1 MVKETLSGT
10 TRAKLQPGTLFW
22 TFVCYYAALLP
33 SVSAQQYNFQVQE
46 ELQPGAVVGTINIQ
60 QGETYSIEGNS
71 PQFAL
76 NSQTGVIIT
85 ISRIDRDSLNTNP
98 IVLQVRT
105 SSSFFSVHVR
115 VEDINDNTPEF
126 SSPVFLVDIFENAAF
141 NSVYS
146 IDSATDIDAAE
157 NGTIDYAIV
166 AGNEAGK
173 FKLGRNTTE
182 CGGTAL
188 CIITQ
193 GSLDREKVAA
203 YEINI
208 SASDRGKP
216 SLRSYCLV
224 NITILDLNDNDPVF
238 TKNSYNATVDE
249 NSPAGVELLAVSAT
263 DKDHSLNGEVI
274 YSFDLD
280 SDSNKF
286 DLNSTTGVIRTRE
299 PLDYESKTL
308 YTFKVSARDQPQGV
322 PSRQSS
328 QATVEIHVRD
338 LNDNRPQ
345 ITGVVYANQKNPA
358 EVIEN
363 SGANVLVATL
373 FVKDDDD
380 PSGPNGQVIL
390 ETSND
395 NGSFKIEFSSIL
407 PPNGISLYNLKTAV
421 SLDHERSDFYNITV
435 TVKDRGT
442 PSLNS
447 SVHVLVRVID
457 VNDEIPSF
465 GKPDYSASVS
475 ELARNGSSV
484 YRLMATDLD
493 MGSNGKISYS
503 ILSGNALHWFQ
514 INSVSGLITTA
525 MSLDREH
532 LSQVS
537 LTVLAKDHGSPPLN
551 STTVVMVSIDD
562 INDNVPEF
570 SHRIYNVT
578 LAENMN
584 PGTPVITLNAT
595 DDDIGSNGNLTYRI
609 DSTSQIALDTFTIGT
624 SSGLLTTK
632 IKLDREVRSMYEIP
646 IIASDQGLSPLSSR
660 TLVRLQVTDVND
672 NHPVFYPVTY
682 IESILTNAQPRV
694 ITQVTATDPD
704 DGTNGQIFYRIT
716 SGADSKFAINSS
728 SGEIRTLMP
737 LDSNDKGF
745 YILNVTANDL
755 GGLYAQR
762 AATVEVTVQGQSDDL
777 PEFEH
782 SLYNFTVYENEPSG
796 TYVGKVIAVA
806 KVNSGNILYSIVSGD
821 PQHVF
826 DVDSTGGIIMLD
838 GHVDRE
844 KRDKYLL
851 HVVAKARIVHPLSA
865 TTSVKIDVL
874 DRNDNPPL
882 FSSSSAQVTID
893 ASWPVGKEI
902 YLASATDKDA
912 GLNGAVGYKL
922 TFDGNGLLK
931 VNTTSGMV
939 SLSRKVNS
947 LDDPQYLIQVSASD
961 QGAPPLRSTF
971 MLTVVIVTNH
981 QPRFLLPSFNVSV
994 PRNLPVGKDF
1004 LPVMASDP
1012 DEGDNGKLTY
1022 AISLIGNELDLFAV
1036 SPDGILFVKNQLN
1049 QARSLYTLSVTAT
1062 DKGSP
1067 PLLSSV
1073 SVTVNIRDSIQYQ
1086 PIFANDTVAFS
1097 VLENQLPGTMIGR
1110 LPLRDDAFLK
1120 SKKMIYSLPDH
1131 HDNFVINPVT
1141 GIITTVRPFD
1151 REQLVEQ
1158 SGKNVFVF
1166 LAKATY
1172 SDSRSKQDTAVVVVT
1187 VEDQNDNIPEFR
1199 HSVLFVTVEES
1210 TPVGSIVYKVLA
1222 SDPDEGVNANFT
1234 FLLMSGPNSKVFSI
1248 DPVHGNLFLNH
1259 SLDREKVDH
1268 YTLTV
1273 QAMDTYNRTMFSQVH
1288 LEIIVGDAN
1297 DNEPEFTEK
1306 HLTVNVSENLAVSS
1320 LVAMVQAA
1328 DKDAGENSEIAYTI
1342 TSGNLEAV
1350 FDINHLTGEVFLSK
1364 PLNYERTQKYTLN
1377 ITADDRG
1384 NPPKSTVSLLSI
1396 YVIDENDNPPVFT
1409 DQPSVIRMLEN
1420 VTSGS
1425 LIGHCSA
1432 TDFDSGKNGRV
1443 TYGILSQT
1451 PPEEMAFEVNPV
1463 TCAITTRRILDRET
1477 TPQYKIVIRAVD
1489 SASPGPA
1496 QLSATK
1502 EVTILLQ
1509 DVNDNKPRFAT
1520 APAVGINGNEDPNTV
1535 VMTILATDTDTGSNA
1550 KVTYNIVG
1558 DKSYFRL
1565 DANTG
1570 QLVTRLQLPGNRLN
1584 YQLRVS
1590 AHDNGAFS
1598 QVSETLVTLFKKG
1611 QPNSGPIFKQ
1621 ALYRG
1626 FVEENSRTG
1635 TSVTQVEAEFS
1646 PSKPGA
1652 DVKYYMTADSSN
1664 GSFAVNENS
1673 GDITTAVELDR
1684 DSVLTSVFTLIVYAV
1699 DLSGPSARTSST
1711 TVEITVRDKNDNS
1724 PIFMQSTYIATV
1736 MEQLPPGASV
1746 ATVSAVDK
1754 DQGLNAQ
1761 VHYSIIGAGSFQ
1773 INITTGEITTQQV
1786 LNRTVQDE
1794 YNLTV
1799 FATDGGSPARNSS
1812 CVVMVTVKDS
1822 NDNAPQFDRLFYD
1835 FNIFEETAVGAIVGT
1850 VMATDS
1856 DVGENARISY
1866 SIVGNH
1872 RDVFLMDPFS
1882 GHLKVAGALDRE
1894 TVEIYILSVSATD
1907 HGNPRKSA
1915 YAEVY
1920 VSVLDRNDNAP
1931 VFSKSMYHVSI
1942 SEAVAKDSS
1951 IITVSATDKDFGT
1964 NGGVTY
1970 TILAGNNDRT
1980 FGIYP
1985 NGTMYNLKTFDR
1997 ERKRS
2002 YQLSVLARDHA
2013 KPVAVQLSS
2022 TAAVQITITDINDNS
2037 PYFISG
2043 NVTHVSEHAVAGDVI
2058 TTIMVAD
2065 ADAGSNGKVTFG
2077 LVKLDAFAPFS
2088 VGAADGVL
2096 RVSGSLDREVRDSYV
2111 VKVIA
2116 TDQGVPAKR
2125 TEKKLTIIVDD
2136 YNDHAPVF
2144 QSGMSQVPVFENISI
2159 GSEVARFVATDSDQ
2173 GSNAEIRYSI
2183 AAGNENGSFEID
2195 PSTGVISTI
2204 KSLDRENTPSYILAI
2219 RASDLGIPPQFTD
2232 KSLSIFVRDVN
2243 DNTPTF
2249 TKGTYTP
2256 SVFENDLVA
2265 SVVTVKAVDND
2276 EGRNGA
2282 LTYEIIRGNDGG
2294 SFTINPQTGQIG
2306 LTIAL
2311 DREKQAKHTLKVQ
2324 AKDGGTPPRVGE
2336 AMVIVGVKDRNDN
2349 PPVFQPDFFKA
2360 SVKETS
2366 GVDTPV
2372 LQITATDADT
2382 GANSKITYSLSVS
2395 FASFAIDASTG
2406 QVKTTAILD
2415 RETTSSFELN
2425 VLATDGGIPPQTGK
2439 ATLLVN
2445 VEDVNDFDP
2454 AFLSDRYTGTVSPGA
2469 APGTF
2474 IIMVSAA
2481 DNDIGPNAES
2491 EYTVPTTLP
2500 PVFQI
2505 SPKTGI
2511 ITVAQNVPSSP
2522 SSYTF
2527 TVQAANVNSPLRTDT
2542 TDVQIN
2548 VLTGSFPVFQ
2558 HQDQNITV
2566 SELAPVGTEIF
2577 NVNATGHISYFIAAG
2592 NTGDVFDIDKLDG
2605 ELRILKPLDFEQQKS
2620 YAVIVGARGAGIQS
2634 LSSFVTIRV
2643 LVTDEND
2650 NPPQFNQSVYRVQIQ
2665 EELPENTTV
2674 LWVHASDADSGP
2686 NAAVEY
2692 KIVPANSLA
2701 SATFQVSLKAGCIST
2716 SVKLDRENTSLFT
2729 FKVRA
2734 ENVANRSL
2742 ADEAFVIVSVQDIN
2756 DNVPVF
2762 IDPMTASVY
2771 ENVSTGFRVAVL
2783 SATDADTPSNAQLR
2797 FGFAPGGN
2805 PGGVFNLDANNGSLT
2820 IQNNL
2825 NREHRSQYVLQV
2837 TVGDSLHT
2845 VTSNFT
2851 VIVLDVN
2858 DNPPRFVS
2866 DSLSQTIKEKLPIG
2880 SEAMNVTAH
2889 DDDIGTNAVILYSIL
2904 PSFASDVFTVDRQ
2917 TGVLRLNKELLY
2929 KKPSPLGNE
2938 NLYNITVRAR
2948 NPYSPFFE
2956 ATVHVVVEV
2965 TDANDHSP
2973 LFTPPLYSFFV
2984 FVNTRNGETIGRV
2997 EATDEEDEGVNARV
3011 RYEIISGN
3019 GSALFRLDSD
3029 SGNVTVAGNIATP
3042 GVFFLRIKAEDS
3054 GDPSKESEADVYVEV
3069 VERNNHSPTFPPQYQ
3084 ASKLETLPVGSE
3096 VLTVTAEDKD
3106 SGTNGQVSYRIES
3119 ANPPGYFGVGE
3130 RNGSIYVQKSLDY
3143 ELTRLFILNVVGTDG
3158 GKIPR
3163 SDSVEVRITLLD
3175 ANDNRPIFTQKEYH
3189 GYVPENTSPGAPVV
3203 SVTALDPDQGLG
3215 GNVEYSF
3222 TSGGSAGL
3230 FEINRFSGKIMS
3242 SATFD
3247 YEVEDMYALTV
3258 TARDQGNPQLESQP
3272 SAKVL
3277 VHVTSVNEYP
3287 PRFNKS
3293 LFQASVAENAPIGQ
3307 SVTQI
3312 YASDQDKG
3320 PDGEVIFVL
3329 VGESNFQGFKLD
3341 RLSGVLSVS
3350 GKLDNE
3356 RAGMVTLQVLA
3367 KNALQTSVT
3376 PETTDVAKI
3385 IVTVTDA
3392 NDAPRFLQ
3400 SVYNA
3405 RVMEGAISGSFV
3417 TNVSAVDDDFAK
3429 SPVEARIRYGILTG
3443 NIENAFTID
3452 PDSGA
3457 ITTLKSL
3464 DRELVPQYLLT
3475 VTATDQG
3482 RPPMSGNATVIVR
3495 IDDINDNAPRLP
3507 GNCVGRVREKE
3518 PAGSQVITLTPHDPD
3533 VDPNRGPYTFVID
3546 GTPNNEF
3553 HLDRRTGLITTT
3565 VELDREATAS
3575 YNLSIRISDGG
3586 SPQQSAV
3593 SYCEIQVQD
3602 VNDNPPRQTA
3612 RIVHVN
3618 INNSLPSGDLAKV
3631 QPEDPDVNDLF
3642 VCEILQDSNGLFG
3655 FAPGS
3660 CVLRTKN
3667 KQTGSMVMDLIVN
3680 GSDGKWAVSYD
3691 VQVRFVAFN
3700 LQTFANSLTVRV
3712 QNTSPKGF
3720 LSQSYQKFLNAINVI
3735 FSPLGYNSQLFSIK
3749 SVGGGLVDL
3758 TVAAKK
3764 TEAFE
3769 YLRREELSTALRNN
3783 KANLER
3789 NGNVSIQN
3797 VDYTPCTASS
3807 PCQNGG
3813 ECTSYMHNP
3822 GTITTLESTP
3832 VIFLS
3837 VDYEWRFRCVCKPG
3851 FGGETCGVSEQGCNL
3866 NPCKNGATCID
3877 KDSSFSCQCPSGF
3890 TGQTCSDDVNEC
3902 EQKPCKNNGTC
3913 KNLVGSYQCDCK
3925 PGYLGKNCSS
3935 GYDYCRVASVAS
3947 WATPRCTCSQGQLCQ
3962 CSCIGFESASYLQLP
3977 TLESLQQ
3984 DNFNNITFE
3993 FASSQSNSL
4002 LLYNHD
4008 GQNKVDSDF
4017 IAIQIVGGKLRLS
4030 FNLGDTRSPVV
4041 VQAKNFVADG
4051 KWHTVMAI
4059 RNRKVSSD
4067 SLLSLQC
4074 NEVSVEKKSWL

>member
-1 MVKETLSGT
+1 MVKETLLGT
-10 TRAKLQPGTLFW
+10 TRAKLQLGTLFW

-33 SVSAQQYNFQVQE
+33 SISAQLYSFQVQE
-46 ELQPGAVVGTINIQ
+46 ELQPGAIVGTINIQ
-60 QGETYSIEGNS
+60 QGETYSLDS

-76 NSQTGVIIT
+76 NPQTGVIT
-85 ISRIDRDSLNTNP
+85 TKSPIDRDSLNTNL
-98 IVLQVRT
+98 IVLQVQT
-105 SSSFFSVHVR
+105 SSSSFSVHVR
-115 VEDINDNTPEF
+115 VEDINDNTPQF
-126 SSPVFLVDIFENAAF
+126 SSPVFLVNIFENVPS
-141 NSVYS
+141 NSVYA

-166 AGNEAGK
+166 AGNEDGK

-224 NITILDLNDNDPVF
+224 NITIIDLNDNDPVF

-249 NSPAGVELLAVSAT
+249 NSPAGVEILAVSAT

-280 SDSNKF
+280 SDSNNF
-286 DLNSTTGVIRTRE
+286 ELNSTTGVIRTRA

-308 YTFKVSARDQPQGV
+308 YTFKVSARDQPLGV

-338 LNDNRPQ
+338 LNDNIPQ
-345 ITGVVYANQKNPA
+345 IIRVVYANRKNPA

-363 SGANVLVATL
+363 SGANVLVATI

-380 PSGPNGQVIL
+380 PLGPNGQVIL

-395 NGSFKIEFSSIL
+395 NGSFKIEFTTTL
-407 PPNGISLYNLKTAV
+407 PNGISLYNLKTAV

-465 GKPDYSASVS
+465 GKSDYSASVS
-475 ELARNGSSV
+475 ELAQNGSSV
-484 YRLMATDLD
+484 YRLTATDLD

-532 LSQVS
+532 LPQVS

-551 STTVVMVSIDD
+551 STTVVMVFIDD
-562 INDNVPEF
+562 INDNAPEF
-570 SHRIYNVT
+570 SHSIYNVT

-584 PGTPVITLNAT
+584 PGTPVITLSAT
-595 DDDIGSNGNLTYRI
+595 DDDVGSNGNLTYRI

-632 IKLDREVRSMYEIP
+632 IKLDREVKSMYDIP

-682 IESILTNAQPRV
+682 IVSILTNAQPRV
-694 ITQVTATDPD
+694 ITRVTATDPD

-716 SGADSKFAINSS
+716 SGAESKFAINSS
-728 SGEIRTLMP
+728 SGEISTLMP
-737 LDSNDKGF
+737 LNSSEKGF
-745 YILNVTANDL
+745 YQLNVTANDL

-777 PEFEH
+777 PEFEY

-796 TYVGKVIAVA
+796 TYVGKVIAAA
-806 KVNSGNILYSIVSGD
+806 KDNSDNILYSIVSGD

-826 DVDSTGGIIMLD
+826 EVDSTGGIIMLD

-844 KRDKYLL
+844 RRDKYLL
-851 HVVAKARIVHPLSA
+851 HVVAKAGIVHPLSA

-874 DRNDNPPL
+874 DRNDNLPL
-882 FSSSSAQVTID
+882 FSPSSAQVTID
-893 ASWPVGKEI
+893 ASWPVGREI

-912 GLNGAVGYKL
+912 GLNGAVRYKL

-939 SLSRKVNS
+939 SLSRKVNN
-947 LDDPQYLIQVSASD
+947 LDDPQYLIRVSASD

-981 QPRFLLPSFNVSV
+981 QPRFLLPSFNASV
-994 PRNLPVGKDF
+994 PRNLPVGKVF
-1004 LPVMASDP
+1004 LPVMAADP

-1022 AISLIGNELDLFAV
+1022 AISPIGNELDLFAV

-1067 PLLSSV
+1067 PLMSSV
-1073 SVTVNIRDSIQYQ
+1073 SVTVNIRDSIEYQ
-1086 PIFANDTVAFS
+1086 PILSNDTAAFS
-1097 VLENQLPGTMIGR
+1097 VVENQLPGTMIGR
-1110 LPLRDDAFLK
+1110 LPLRDDASLK

-1131 HDNFVINPVT
+1131 HGNFVINPVT
-1141 GIITTVRPFD
+1141 GIITTVRTFD

-1158 SGKNVFVF
+1158 SGKNVLVF

-1172 SDSRSKQDTAVVVVT
+1172 GDSPPKQDTAVVVVT

-1234 FLLMSGPNSKVFSI
+1234 FSIMSGPNSEVFSI

-1273 QAMDTYNRTMFSQVH
+1273 QAMDTNNRTMFSQVH
-1288 LEIIVGDAN
+1288 LEIIVGDTN

-1306 HLTVNVSENLAVSS
+1306 HLTVNVSENLAVSH
-1320 LVAMVQAA
+1320 LVAMVQAT

-1364 PLNYERTQKYTLN
+1364 ALNYERTQKYTLN

-1396 YVIDENDNPPVFT
+1396 NVIDENDNPPVFK

-1432 TDFDSGKNGRV
+1432 TDVDSGENGRV

-1477 TPQYKIVIRAVD
+1477 TPQYNIVIRAVD
-1489 SASPGPA
+1489 SASPGSA

-1502 EVTILLQ
+1502 EVIVLLQ

-1520 APAVGINGNEDPNTV
+1520 APAVGINGNEGPNTV
-1535 VMTILATDTDTGSNA
+1535 VMTILATDTDTGNNA
-1550 KVTYNIVG
+1550 KVTYNIVSG
-1558 DKSYFRL
+1558 DTSFFRL

-1570 QLVTRLQLPGNRLN
+1570 QLVAQSQLPSNRLS

-1590 AHDNGAFS
+1590 ARDNGVPS
-1598 QVSETLVTLFKKG
+1598 QFSETSVTLFKKG
-1611 QPNSGPIFKQ
+1611 QPNSGPTFNQ

-1626 FVEENSRTG
+1626 SVEENSRTG
-1635 TSVTQVEAEFS
+1635 TSVTQVQAAFS
-1646 PSKPGA
+1646 PSIPGA
-1652 DVKYYMTADSSN
+1652 VIKYYMTADSSN
-1664 GSFAVNENS
+1664 GSFAMNENS

-1684 DSVLTSVFTLIVYAV
+1684 DSVLTSVFTLTVYAV

-1711 TVEITVRDKNDNS
+1711 NVEITVEDKNDNS

-1746 ATVSAVDK
+1746 TTVSAVDK

-1761 VHYSIIGAGSFQ
+1761 VRYSIIGGGSFQ
-1773 INITTGEITTQQV
+1773 INIATGEITTQQV
-1786 LNRTVQDE
+1786 LNRTVQEE

-1799 FATDGGSPARNSS
+1799 FATDGGNPARHSS
-1812 CVVMVTVKDS
+1812 CVVMVTVKDA

-1850 VMATDS
+1850 VRATDS
-1856 DVGENARISY
+1856 DIGENARISY

-1872 RDVFLMDPFS
+1872 RNVFLMDPFS
-1882 GHLKVAGALDRE
+1882 GHLKVAGTLDRE
-1894 TVEIYILSVSATD
+1894 KVEIYILSVSATD

-1915 YAEVY
+1915 NAEVY
-1920 VSVLDRNDNAP
+1920 VNVLDRNDNAP
-1931 VFSKSMYHVSI
+1931 EFSKSMYHVSI
-1942 SEAVAKDSS
+1942 SEAAAKDSS

-1964 NGGVTY
+1964 NGVVTY

-1985 NGTMYNLKTFDR
+1985 NGTIYNLRTFDR
-1997 ERKRS
+1997 EQTSS
-2002 YQLSVLARDHA
+2002 YQLTVLARDHA
-2013 KPVAVQLSS
+2013 KPVAAQLSS
-2022 TAAVQITITDINDNS
+2022 TAAVQVTITDINDNS

-2043 NVTHVSEHAVAGDVI
+2043 NVTHVSEHAAGGDII

-2088 VGAADGVL
+2088 LGAADGVL

-2111 VKVIA
+2111 VRVIA

-2125 TEKKLTIIVDD
+2125 TEKKLTIVVDD

-2144 QSGMSQVPVFENISI
+2144 QSGVSQVPVFENISI

-2195 PSTGVISTI
+2195 PSTGVLSTI

-2232 KSLSIFVRDVN
+2232 KSLSILVRDVN

-2265 SVVTVKAVDND
+2265 NVVTVKAVDDD
-2276 EGRNGA
+2276 EGQNGA
-2282 LTYEIIRGNDGG
+2282 LTYEIIRGNDGVF
-2294 SFTINPQTGQIG
+2294 FTINAQTGQIG

-2311 DREKQAKHTLKVQ
+2311 DREKQAKHILKVQ
-2324 AKDGGTPPRVGE
+2324 AKDGGTPPLVGE
-2336 AMVIVGVKDRNDN
+2336 AMVIVDVKDRNDN

-2360 SVKETS
+2360 SVKENS

-2395 FASFAIDASTG
+2395 FGSFAIDANTG
-2406 QVKTTAILD
+2406 QVKTTAFLD
-2415 RETTSSFELN
+2415 RETTSSFELS

-2454 AFLSDRYTGTVSPGA
+2454 AFPSDLYTGTVSPGA

-2474 IIMVSAA
+2474 IIMVSAT
-2481 DNDIGPNAES
+2481 DNDIGPNAEC
-2491 EYTVPTTLP
+2491 EYTVTTTLPLP

-2505 SPKTGI
+2505 SPQTGI

-2522 SSYTF
+2522 SSYSF
-2527 TVQAANVNSPLRTDT
+2527 TVNAANVNAPSRDDT
-2542 TDVQIN
+2542 TNVQIN
-2548 VLTGSFPVFQ
+2548 VLTGSSPVFQ
-2558 HQDQNITV
+2558 HLDQNITV

-2592 NTGDVFDIDKLDG
+2592 NTGNVFDIDKLDG
-2605 ELRILKPLDFEQQKS
+2605 ELRIQKPLDFEQQKS

-2674 LWVHASDADSGP
+2674 LWVYASDADSGP
-2686 NAAVEY
+2686 NAVVEY
-2692 KIVPANSLA
+2692 KIAPGNSLA
-2701 SATFQVSLKAGCIST
+2701 SAAFQVSPKAGRIST

-2742 ADEAFVIVSVQDIN
+2742 ADEAFVIVTVQDIN
-2756 DNVPVF
+2756 DNAPVF

-2783 SATDADTPSNAQLR
+2783 SATDADTQSNAQLR
-2797 FGFAPGGN
+2797 FSFAPGGN
-2805 PGGVFNLDANNGSLT
+2805 PDGVFNLDANNGSLT
-2820 IQNNL
+2820 VQNNL

-2904 PSFASDVFTVDRQ
+2904 PSLVSDVFTVDRQ

-2938 NLYNITVRAR
+2938 NLYNITVKAR

-2973 LFTPPLYSFFV
+2973 VFTPALYSFFV
-2984 FVNTRNGETIGRV
+2984 IVNTRSGETIGRV

-3019 GSALFRLDSD
+3019 GSALFSLDSD
-3029 SGNVTVAGNIATP
+3029 SGNVTVAGNIAIP

-3069 VERNNHSPTFPPQYQ
+3069 VERNNHSPEFPPQYQ

-3096 VLTVTAEDKD
+3096 VLRVTATDKD

-3119 ANPPGYFGVGE
+3119 ANPPGYFGIGE

-3143 ELTRLFILNVVGTDG
+3143 ELTRLLILNVVGTDA

-3175 ANDNRPIFTQKEYH
+3175 ANDNRPTFTQKEYH

-3215 GNVEYSF
+3215 GTVEYSI
-3222 TSGGSAGL
+3222 TSGDSAGL
-3230 FEINRFSGKIMS
+3230 FEINRSSGKIIS
-3242 SATFD
+3242 RATFD

-3277 VHVTSVNEYP
+3277 VQVTSVNEYP

-3312 YASDQDKG
+3312 YATDQDKG

-3329 VGESNFQGFKLD
+3329 VGESNFQGFKLN

-3356 RAGMVTLQVLA
+3356 RAGLVTLQLLA
-3367 KNALQTSVT
+3367 KNALQTRVT
-3376 PETTDVAKI
+3376 PDTSDLAKI

-3405 RVMEGAISGSFV
+3405 RVTEGAISGSFV

-3429 SPVEARIRYGILTG
+3429 SPAEARIRYGILTG
-3443 NIENAFTID
+3443 NIENAFIID
-3452 PDSGA
+3452 PDSGT

-3464 DRELVPQYLLT
+3464 DRESVSHYSLT

-3482 RPPMSGNATVIVR
+3482 RPPMSGNATVMVR

-3507 GNCVGRVREKE
+3507 GNCIGRVREKE
-3518 PAGSQVITLTPHDPD
+3518 PAGTQVITLTPYDPD
-3533 VDPNRGPYTFVID
+3533 VDPNQGPYTFVID

-3553 HLDRRTGLITTT
+3553 HLDGRTGVITTT
-3565 VELDREATAS
+3565 VELDREVTAS

-3631 QPEDPDVNDLF
+3631 QPEDPDVNDVF

-3667 KQTGSMVMDLIVN
+3667 KQTGSVVMDLKVN

-3712 QNTSPKGF
+3712 QNTSPEGF
-3720 LSQSYQKFLNAINVI
+3720 LSQSYQKFLNAIDVI
-3735 FSPLGYNSQLFSIK
+3735 VSPLGYKSQLFSIK
-3749 SVGGGLVDL
+3749 SVGVGLVDL
-3758 TVAAKK
+3758 TVAATKPP
-3764 TEAFE
+3764 AFE
-3769 YLRREELSTALRNN
+3769 YMRPEELSTALRIN
-3783 KANLER
+3783 KADLER
-3789 NGNVSIQN
+3789 NGDVSIQN

-3813 ECTSYMHNP
+3813 ECTSYMHNL
-3822 GTITTLESTP
+3822 GTVTTLESTP

-3837 VDYEWRFRCVCKPG
+3837 VDYEWRFSCVCKPG
-3851 FGGETCGVSEQGCNL
+3851 FGGKTCAVSEQGCNL
-3866 NPCKNGATCID
+3866 NPCKNGATCLD

-3890 TGQTCSDDVNEC
+3890 TGHTCSDDVNEC
-3902 EQKPCKNNGTC
+3902 DPNPCKNGGTC
-3913 KNLVGSYQCDCK
+3913 KNLIGSYQCDCK

-3935 GYDYCRVASVAS
+3935 GYDFCRVASVTS

-3993 FASSQSNSL
+3993 FASSQSDSL

-4030 FNLGDTRSPVV
+4030 FNLGYTRSPVV
-4041 VQAKNFVADG
+4041 VEAENFVADG

-4059 RNRKVSSD
+4059 RNRRVSSD
-4067 SLLSLQC
+4067 SSLFF
-4074 NEVSVEKKSWL
+4074 SV